1 MKSRTV
7 ISCIE
12 ESFHKFT
19 ESFRNLRVAELYSTQ
34 YNPYNKTQKRRG
46 KKF

>member
-19 ESFRNLRVAELYSTQ
+19 ESFRNLRVAELYSSTHSLQ
-34 YNPYNKTQKRRG
+34 NTTTQKRG